1 VTRLLQQFGLPLL
14 GKELLEQAARKRTYV
29 IRVGYAILLFL
40 AAYMFFYETLRVG
53 SASPLAALG
62 RGRQMLEILV
72 GLQFAGIYLFM
83 PALTCG
89 VIAQEKERASLQLLF
104 LTRLGPWAILF
115 EKLASRM
122 VTMLGFLL
130 LSLPLL
136 AFAYTLGGISPE
148 YLWTGVGLL
157 LLTVFQLGALS
168 LFCSAY
174 CRTTVSAF
182 VMSYLLLAVTSLG
195 PALLLVG
202 FLQGGIFGGTAI
214 EQFVISLGLFE
225 EEVQF
230 IFPLCTPAH
239 FFGSAS
245 IGMGRFGLLPH
256 WASLVLRCMPI
267 IFSGVVYLGLAR
279 VCLVRR
285 AFAPPRNLVLKF
297 FKKLDSTFHRLNDNR
312 WTRGIVLIGET
323 DSLPEL
329 EPIAWRETTKRSLGQ
344 ARYLL
349 RLLLAVEIPVLVLCI
364 FLAIVSTSNN
374 EPLGSYLAF
383 FLWCFSVLVVSV
395 QSASLI
401 AGERSHQTLDVL
413 CATPLSGK
421 EIIRQ
426 KFRGVRR
433 VIVAL
438 LVPLCTVFIF
448 QCWWKS
454 ETSGLRY
461 PNYTA
466 FGWPEV
472 SVPLYCVCS
481 ALSAAVYL
489 PMVAWLSLWIG
500 LRVRSQ
506 ARAITGAVAAIVAW
520 CIGPLLFCIAPIGIL
535 VQPSNDSPFG
545 YLLLLSPMMAILLNE
560 LDGFR
565 EVFRSG
571 QWVAVILNFLLY
583 GGALLLF
590 RNNCLNDADRLLGR
604 AVDR

>member
-1 VTRLLQQFGLPLL
+1 MTKLLKHFGLPLL
-14 GKELLEQAARKRTYV
+14 AKELIEQAARKRTYV
-29 IRVGYAILLFL
+29 VRAGYAILLFL
-40 AAYMFFYETLRVG
+40 SAYIFFYDTLRVG

-136 AFAYTLGGISPE
+136 AFAYSLGGISPE

-157 LLTVFQLGALS
+157 LITVFQLGALS

-195 PALLLVG
+195 PALLLVI
-202 FLQGGIFGGTAI
+202 FLNERSLQNSAI
-214 EQFVISLGLFE
+214 GQFVQSLGLFE
-225 EEVQF
+225 SEEQF
-230 IFPLCTPAH
+230 LFPFCAPAQY
-239 FFGSAS
+239 FGSAS

-256 WASLVLRCMPI
+256 WASLLLRCVPM
-267 IFSGVVYLGLAR
+267 IFSGVVFLVLAR

-312 WTRGIVLIGET
+312 WTKGIVLIG
-323 DSLPEL
+323 DAASLPET
-329 EPIAWRETTKRSLGQ
+329 EPIAWRETTKRSLGR

-349 RLLLAVEIPVLVLCI
+349 RLLLAVEIPVLVLCV
-364 FLAIVSTSNN
+364 FLAVVSTDNN
-374 EPLGSYLAF
+374 EPLGSYLVF
-383 FLWCFSVLVVSV
+383 FLWCFAVLVVAV

-413 CATPLSGK
+413 CATPLSSK

-448 QCWWKS
+448 QSWWKS

-461 PNYTA
+461 ANYTA
-466 FGWPEV
+466 FGWPAV

-481 ALSAAVYL
+481 ALSAVIYL

-500 LRVRSQ
+500 LRTRSQ

-520 CIGPLLFCIAPIGIL
+520 CIGPLLFCVAPIGIL

-545 YLLLLSPMMAILLNE
+545 FVLLLSPMLAILLNE

-565 EVFRSG
+565 EVFRTG

-583 GGALLLF
+583 GSALFLF
-590 RNNCLNDADRLLGR
+590 RRSCLNDADRLLGR